1 MHCSNG
7 SYEMSLKKLNASYA
21 YSVIIHC
28 VLIFFALI
36 AVVPLVLVIVI
47 SVTPEILFW
56 PDGYS
61 FFPKQVSF
69 IAYKTVLADPKQLLN
84 SYIVSV
90 VVTVVGTICGL
101 WLTASLGWVV
111 CRKNYALQKPIS
123 FLVFF
128 TMIFSGGLVP
138 SYILVASWLHL
149 KDNLLALILPCMV
162 SGFNVYLMRGYLQEI
177 PAEMVESGQMDGAS
191 EFTLFTKIILPMAT
205 PALATVGLILA
216 FVYWNNWVDSSLYI
230 ESNSKISLQY
240 MLVKVIQQL
249 NFLNSDFARST
260 LGIGAAEIPTDSARM
275 AICILVAGPIMLVF
289 PFFQKY
295 FVKGMTLGAVKG

>member
-1 MHCSNG
+1 
-7 SYEMSLKKLNASYA
+7 MSLKKLNASFA
-21 YSVIIHC
+21 FSVTIHC
-28 VLIFFALI
+28 VLALFSI
-36 AVVPLVLVIVI
+36 LAVVPLVLVVVI
-47 SVTPEILFW
+47 SVTPEKLFW
-56 PDGYS
+56 TDGYS
-61 FFPKQVSF
+61 FFPKQVSL

-84 SYIVSV
+84 SYFVSI
-90 VVTVVGTICGL
+90 VVTAVGTICGL

-128 TMIFSGGLVP
+128 TMIFQGGIVP

-149 KDNLLALILPCMV
+149 KDNLLALILPSMI

-177 PAEMVESGQMDGAS
+177 PAEMVESAQMDGAS

-216 FVYWNNWVDSSLYI
+216 FAYWNNWVDSSLYI
-230 ESNSKISLQY
+230 ESNSKIGLQY

-249 NFLNSDFARST
+249 NFLNTDFARST
-260 LGIGAAEIPTDSARM
+260 LGISAAEIPTDSARM